1 MSRNCSRGWIVAI
14 PLALLVSN
22 LPVQA
27 QTETS
32 VPQLD
37 IGKGASLGAGGST
50 VTVPI
55 EVQCSARWEVLEA
68 FVYIVQKG
76 AQSSNAT
83 IPVDC
88 GLDRPRLYNVEVS
101 KGTAPFQPGEA
112 TATAY
117 VLLQDTSGG
126 GTTPLNDTATIIIRN
141 VAGRPA
147 PSDR

>member
-1 MSRNCSRGWIVAI
+1 MSRIFSCGWIVAI
-14 PLALLVSN
+14 PMALLLSN
-22 LPVQA
+22 PAVQA

-32 VPQLD
+32 VPHLD
-37 IGKGASLGAGGST
+37 IGKAASLGAGGNT

-55 EVQCSARWEVLEA
+55 EVHCSARWEVLES

-88 GLDRPRLYNVEVS
+88 GLDRPRRYNVEVS
-101 KGTAPFQPGEA
+101 KGTAPFEQGEA

-126 GTTPLNDTATIIIRN
+126 GTTALNDTATIIIRN
-141 VAGRPA
+141 VAGKAA